1 MKKTL
6 HFAAAAL
13 LALLTPSC
21 LEHSATIRL
30 NKDGSGTITEET
42 VFSAE
47 ATAMM
52 SQMGEGAED
61 PAAKLS
67 DAKKAAANAAEMGE
81 GVSVEKVEKIDKD
94 GRKGGRVTY
103 KFKDINQVKF
113 TFGDAVSDSGKDMGP
128 PGAPGDAPDGED
140 GKPEKKPISFSYKD
154 GTLTLVNPEL
164 NPDSKK
170 DAKKPAAGEEGDAP
184 DEAPEPDAQ
193 AMAMMGKMF
202 KDMRM
207 ALVIELPGGI
217 DETNASHVEGDSI
230 TLMDMAFGKLIGD
243 PANMKKLSSMQN
255 SSPAE
260 MAAAF
265 KDIEELKIETKEK
278 ITVKLK

>member
-13 LALLTPSC
+13 LALLTTSC

-30 NKDGSGTITEET
+30 NKDGSGTIVEET
-42 VFSAE
+42 LFSAE
-47 ATAMM
+47 ASAMM
-52 SQMGEGAED
+52 AQMPAGDGQD
-61 PAAKLS
+61 PLAQFA
-67 DAKKAAANAAEMGE
+67 DAKKAAAAAAKMGE
-81 GVSVEKVEKIDKD
+81 GVTVEKAEKIDKD

-113 TFGDAVSDSGKDMGP
+113 AFGQAMSDAGKDMGP
-128 PGAPGDAPDGED
+128 PGAPGDAPDEGD
-140 GKPEKKPISFSYKD
+140 AALPENKPITFTYKD

-164 NPDSKK
+164 NKE
-170 DAKKPAAGEEGDAP
+170 AKKPAAGKEGDAP
-184 DEAPEPDAQ
+184 DGAEEPDAQ
-193 AMAMMGKMF
+193 SMAMMQGMF

-207 ALVIELPGGI
+207 ALKIEIADGI
-217 DETNASHVEGDSI
+217 AETDALHVKGDTV
-230 TLMDMAFGKLIGD
+230 TLMDVAFGKLIAD
-243 PANMKKLSSMQN
+243 PANMKKLSSMQD

-265 KDIEELKIETKEK
+265 KDIEGMEIETKEK
-278 ITVKLK
+278 VTVQVK

>member
-1 MKKTL
+1 MKTTL
-6 HFAAAAL
+6 NFLCAGL
-13 LALLTPSC
+13 LALFTSSC

-47 ATAMM
+47 TSAMM
-52 SQMGEGAED
+52 AQMGGDQD
-61 PAAKLS
+61 PTDKLA
-67 DAKKAAANAAEMGE
+67 DAKKAAATAAAMGE
-81 GVSVEKVEKIDKD
+81 GVSVAKVEKIDKD

-103 KFKDINQVKF
+103 NFKDINTVKF
-113 TFGDAVSDSGKDMGP
+113 AFGESMSDKGKEMGP
-128 PGAPGDAPDGED
+128 PGSPGDAPDEGD
-140 GKPEKKPISFSYKD
+140 DKPKKDPVSFKYQD
-154 GTLTLVNPEL
+154 GTLTLVNPIEK
-164 NPDSKK
+164 NAAADKPAGK
-170 DAKKPAAGEEGDAP
+170 DAAAADLGE
-184 DEAPEPDAQ
+184 EPDAQ
-193 AMAMMGKMF
+193 AMAMMEKMF

-217 DETNASHVEGDSI
+217 DETNASHVEGNRI
-230 TLMDMAFGKLIGD
+230 TLMDMAFGKLISD

-265 KDIEELKIETKEK
+265 KGIEGLKIETREK